1 MPALVFRSRHPFRL
15 MRMKS
20 STASKEGFR
29 AEKDV
34 KEESLQQDS
43 ASPSNTCTVEEKAQ
57 RMGMFSYIFSSY
69 RSLFAKRHRGGNGG
83 R

>member
-1 MPALVFRSRHPFRL
+1 

-57 RMGMFSYIFSSY
+57 RMVTEVFLQKDTEEVMEAVRDMR
-69 RSLFAKRHRGGNGG
+69 RSVNSAVVER
-83 R
+83 